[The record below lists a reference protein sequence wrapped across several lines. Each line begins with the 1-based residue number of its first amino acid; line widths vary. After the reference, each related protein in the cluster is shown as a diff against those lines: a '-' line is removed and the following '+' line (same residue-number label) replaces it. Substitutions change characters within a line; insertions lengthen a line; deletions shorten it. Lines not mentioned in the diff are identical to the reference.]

1 MKQQFYSFFA
11 LVITLLALSP
21 ALMAQQVQT
30 FNVRGATFQMVTV
43 EGGTFQ
49 MGATAEQAF
58 PYHDERP
65 EHTVTLDT
73 YSIGETEV
81 TQDLWY
87 AVMRN
92 NPSQH
97 IGPSCPVEN
106 VSWDD
111 CQLFIQRLDSLTGLN
126 FRLPTEAEWEY
137 AARGGNQSK
146 HYQFAGSNYI
156 DDVAV
161 YYNNSGDSLL
171 VGEWNYQKQLENHCS
186 SNVVKCKQP
195 NELGIY
201 DMSGNVWE
209 WCKDLYYRYSAEPA
223 VNPQGPENGER
234 RVCRGGSWGHTE
246 RYCRVSRRMGNM
258 PSHPFNNIGLRLAL

>member
-1 MKQQFYSFFA
+1 MKKQFTRLCSF
-11 LVITLLALSP
+11 LALSS
-21 ALMAQQVQT
+21 ALWSSANAQVQSFHVKGAH
-30 FNVRGATFQMVTV
+30 FNLITV

-49 MGATAEQAF
+49 MGATAEQDF

-73 YSIGETEV
+73 YAIGETEV
-81 TQDLWY
+81 TQDLWF
-87 AVMRN
+87 AIMGT

-97 IGPSCPVEN
+97 IGPSFPVEN
-106 VSWDD
+106 VSWED
-111 CQLFIQRLDSLTGLN
+111 CQLFIHRLDSITGKN

-137 AARGGNQSK
+137 AARGGNKSS
-146 HYQFAGSNYI
+146 HYQFAGGNHVS
-156 DDVAV
+156 DVAV

-171 VGEWNYQKQLENHCS
+171 IGEWNYQKQLDNHCTTG
-186 SNVVKCKQP
+186 VVKSKQP
-195 NELGIY
+195 NELGLY

-223 VNPQGPENGER
+223 INPQGPENGER
-234 RVCRGGSWGHTE
+234 RVCRGGSWGHSE

-258 PSHPFNNIGLRLAL
+258 PNHPFPNVGLRLAL